1 MIEHRIEYRTTFQG
15 NQHCNLT
22 CRKNSDIFLRAFSYL
37 CMLVIYYKLSSY
49 NITQL
54 ADSPMSLKIE
64 IDCMKGGTY
73 KDVPARL
80 TR

>member
-1 MIEHRIEYRTTFQG
+1 
-15 NQHCNLT
+15 
-22 CRKNSDIFLRAFSYL
+22 
-37 CMLVIYYKLSSY
+37 MLVIYYKLSSY